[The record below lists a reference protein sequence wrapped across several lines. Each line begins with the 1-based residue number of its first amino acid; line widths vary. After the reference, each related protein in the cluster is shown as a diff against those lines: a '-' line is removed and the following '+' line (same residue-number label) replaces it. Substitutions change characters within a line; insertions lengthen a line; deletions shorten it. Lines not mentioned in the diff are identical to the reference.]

1 MQHLTFPRSQPGL
14 HKLLWA
20 SFLAGLL
27 TACGGGGGSGPAN
40 SPQGISGLAGY
51 GAPIVEGSVSVF
63 DANGAEVKRI
73 NTSKQGDWTFDIADA
88 DKTAHPFP
96 WVIKGQ
102 GVGVPTV
109 WGIVFETDIGVK
121 NQSVNVNPFTSATLA
136 FVGVNIGD
144 GALDPADLAVLK
156 NQSPNTI
163 SLAGS
168 QLSSVVESALQKL
181 PDPPPSG
188 NIFEM
193 LRTTPFWGTS
203 TGLDAVLD
211 NVPIRVATDGKIT
224 LQVPALSVSVT
235 IDPASAAGA
244 APQIASARQTIA
256 AAVTTSGN
264 LLQTPP
270 TLLAFDVQSSWGSAT
285 DSWAGF
291 TGAATLLA
299 TKDYGK
305 SPVIKLTSKGF
316 PAAGWWGAS
325 ASYDATTGGITLTLP
340 EYTSIATGQ
349 TYSLGF
355 NGTASK
361 EAFETAVKTA
371 SGCRINGDP
380 CVITFGPAK
389 STDQGTLST
398 ASYFSTYGRF
408 FSDAN
413 KSKEEV
419 TNRNKEAGGTTQNN
433 AKPTEGSGGTGGT
446 GSTGSAG
453 GGSHSPSGGPVLNP
467 TTDGTPQPNGGTTN
481 TAASYQVTVSS
492 KGGWSTGFNGDIIV
506 KNTSSA
512 AISSWSV
519 SLPVAAGAFAGT
531 PSAWNGNFSYA
542 NGKLTITPA
551 DWAKKSL
558 NAGESWS
565 SGFNGGL
572 AKDWLAVP
580 TTISDTIGFQ
590 ADSSVV
596 KLKDSQTS
604 SGPTGEPKP
613 PVPVPTPTPAPQP
626 GASGGIQNW
635 EKDFETKGNSD
646 NPQNPCNS
654 VLWGKVASVS
664 QRCLAL
670 METHQFGGP
679 LHASA
684 NNALPL
690 TNGKADVEA
699 FGYVVEWGVYGRKF
713 GVENVP
719 AAQYSK
725 VLYSFLRLNPDGS
738 LQVADEWGSLRKDD
752 TGTLL
757 GLSSDPFASTW
768 ENHDRG
774 NLKRLTMLKA
784 RFPHLKT
791 AFSIGG
797 WTMSGQ
803 FSSVMAD
810 ATKRKNFIDYAI
822 RFANK
827 FDFDGIDID
836 WEFPVVGGNT
846 SASLPGVPYADAN
859 IGAATDAANFTTM
872 IKELNQAIAA
882 KGAETARTRT
892 KSGRIEIS
900 VAVGLGPKSIDA
912 INYRD
917 FIDYVDTINLMAYD
931 FNGPW
936 TNIVS
941 HNAPLYDSN
950 GQAGSKAV
958 GGFDQSEW
966 NNHDALLN
974 ILWNLKNQG
983 GQTLKA
989 QGELGTGRFHKGDNG
1004 STLQATREAL
1014 LTDPTLAAYRKKMV
1028 LGLAFYGR
1036 LWASGTTSVPAG
1048 NLTSPWFTGSAGSI
1062 GSLENGVVDG
1072 KDVIYARDGQTA
1084 RIKANGRESNW
1095 PPLNAINASDFHW
1108 DPKACTSLITT
1119 SNHIISFDDE
1129 DAIFHKAKYVKDKG
1143 LGGVMVWEVDGD
1155 THDAKLAQSFIIG
1168 LKTNATPP
1176 LGKTCQH
1183 R

>member
-1 MQHLTFPRSQPGL
+1 MQGLKFPCVWPSL
-14 HKLLWA
+14 HKRLGA
-20 SFLAGLL
+20 SILIGLV
-27 TACGGGGGSGPAN
+27 TACGGSGGNGPIN
-40 SPQGISGLAGY
+40 PPKGISGLASY
-51 GAPIVEGSVSVF
+51 GAPIVEGTVSVI
-63 DANGAEVKRI
+63 DVNGIVVRQF
-73 NTSKQGDWTFDIADA
+73 NTSKQGDWTFEITDD

-96 WVIKGQ
+96 WVIKGE

-109 WGIVFETDIGVK
+109 WGIVFESDIGVK
-121 NQSVNVNPFTSATLA
+121 DQSVNVNPFTSATLA
-136 FVGVNIGD
+136 LVGVNIGD
-144 GALDPADLAVLK
+144 GTLDPTDLSALK
-156 NQSPNTI
+156 NQSPDTI
-163 SLAGS
+163 RLAGS
-168 QLSSVVESALQKL
+168 QLTSVIESALQKL
-181 PDPPPSG
+181 PDPPPKG

-211 NVPIRVATDGKIT
+211 NVPIRLSSDNKIT
-224 LQVPALSVSVT
+224 LQVPALSVAVT
-235 IDPASAAGA
+235 IDPLSKAGVES
-244 APQIASARQTIA
+244 QIASTSQTIG

-270 TLLAFDVQSSWGSAT
+270 ALLAFDVQSSWGSAT

-291 TGAATLLA
+291 TGAATLVA

-325 ASYDATTGGITLTLP
+325 ASYDATTGDITLTLP
-340 EYTSIATGQ
+340 EYTNVVAGQ

-361 EAFETAVKTA
+361 ESFESAVKTA

-398 ASYFSTYGRF
+398 DSYFSTYGLF
-408 FSDAN
+408 FKN
-413 KSKEEV
+413 VNNWKEEV
-419 TNRNKEAGGTTQNN
+419 ANRNKEAGGTTQNN
-433 AKPTEGSGGTGGT
+433 AKPAEGSKSSDGGSSRTPSVGQGLKP
-446 GSTGSAG
+446 STDGSAK
-453 GGSHSPSGGPVLNP
+453 PNE
-467 TTDGTPQPNGGTTN
+467 GTI

-506 KNTSSA
+506 KNTSSSP
-512 AISSWSV
+512 ISSWSV

-542 NGKLTITPA
+542 NGILTIKPA

-580 TTISDTIGFQ
+580 TTISESIGFQ
-590 ADSSVV
+590 ADSSLI

-604 SGPTGEPKP
+604 SGTTSPVTDPKP
-613 PVPVPTPTPAPQP
+613 VDPIPPISSPTQPTVA
-626 GASGGIQNW
+626 GGVQNW
-635 EKDFETKGNSD
+635 EKDQGTTGSTETA
-646 NPQNPCNS
+646 QNPCNTVRWGDVSS
-654 VLWGKVASVS
+654 VNP
-664 QRCLAL
+664 RCLSL
-670 METHQFGGP
+670 MNTHQFGGP
-679 LHASA
+679 LHANA
-684 NNALPL
+684 THALPL
-690 TNGKADVEA
+690 TNGKADMEA
-699 FGYVVEWGVYGRKF
+699 FGYLVEWGVYGRKF

-725 VLYSFLRLNPDGS
+725 LLFSFLRLNPDGS
-738 LQVADEWGSLRKDD
+738 LQITDEWASLQKDD

-757 GLSSDPFASTW
+757 GLPSDPFASTW
-768 ENHDRG
+768 ENQDRG
-774 NLKRLTMLKA
+774 IMKRLTMLKA

-791 AFSIGG
+791 AFSVGG
-797 WTMSGQ
+797 WTLSGQ
-803 FSSVMAD
+803 FASVTASD
-810 ATKRKNFIDYAI
+810 TKRKNFIDSAI

-827 FDFDGIDID
+827 FGFDGIDID
-836 WEFPVVGGNT
+836 WEYPVVGGNT
-846 SASLPGVPYADAN
+846 DSFLSGVSYVESNPGYPN
-859 IGAATDAANFTTM
+859 DAANFTKLL
-872 IKELNQAIAA
+872 KELNQAIVD
-882 KGAETARTRT
+882 KGADAARTRT

-900 VAVGLGPKSIDA
+900 IAVGLGPKTIDA

-931 FNGPW
+931 FNGGW
-936 TNIVS
+936 SKIVS
-941 HNAPLYDSN
+941 HNAPLYDSS
-950 GQAGSKAV
+950 GLAGPKAL

-966 NNHDALLN
+966 NDHDAVLN

-983 GQTLKA
+983 GQALRA
-989 QGELGTGRFHKGDNG
+989 QGELGQGRIHKGDNG
-1004 STLQATREAL
+1004 STQQSTREAL
-1014 LTDPTLAAYRKKMV
+1014 LSDPALAAYRKKLV
-1028 LGLAFYGR
+1028 LGVPFYGR
-1036 LWASGTTSVPAG
+1036 LWSGSSANVPSG
-1048 NLTSPWFTGSAGSI
+1048 DITQPWFTGSAATI

-1084 RIKANGRESNW
+1084 RITANNRSSVW
-1095 PPLNAINASDFHW
+1095 PKTAISANDFHW
-1108 DPKACTSLITT
+1108 DPAACTSLVTT
-1119 SNHIISFDDE
+1119 SGHIISFDDE
-1129 DAIFHKAKYVKDKG
+1129 DAIYHKAKYVKDKG

-1155 THDAKLAQSFIIG
+1155 THDAKLAQSFVQG
-1168 LKTNATPP
+1168 LKSGTSAPF
-1176 LGKTCQH
+1176 GKTCLH
-1183 R
+1183 K